1 MASVFEILRNKGDT
15 VWTIQET
22 DTVYKGLQIMAE
34 KDVGAL
40 VVLNSHGNVVGLFS
54 ERDYARKVILMG
66 KSSLTTYIK
75 DLMVSQIHV
84 VTSQDSIELCM
95 KLMTESHIRHL
106 PVMEDGKLKGLVSI
120 GDVVNHLIKDQKFQ
134 IKELTRYITG

>member
-22 DTVYKGLQIMAE
+22 DTVYKGLQVMAE

-75 DLMVSQIHV
+75 DLMVTQIHV

-106 PVMEDGKLKGLVSI
+106 PVMEDNELKGLISI

-134 IKELTRYITG
+134 IKELTKYITG

>member
-1 MASVFEILRNKGDT
+1 MSSVYEILRHKGDT

-22 DTVYKGLQIMAE
+22 DTVYKGLQVMAE

-40 VVLNSHGNVVGLFS
+40 VVLNSLGNIAGIFS

-75 DLMVSQIHV
+75 DLMVTEIHDI
-84 VTSQDSIELCM
+84 TPQDSIEYCM
-95 KLMTESHIRHL
+95 KIMTDKRIRHL
-106 PVMEDGKLKGLVSI
+106 PVMKDGKLCGLISI

-134 IKELTRYITG
+134 IKELTKYITG

>member
-1 MASVFEILRNKGDT
+1 MASVFEILRNKGNT

-75 DLMVSQIHV
+75 DLMVTQIHV

>member
-1 MASVFEILRNKGDT
+1 MASVFEILRNKGET

-22 DTVYKGLQIMAE
+22 DTVYKGLQVMAE

-75 DLMVSQIHV
+75 DLMVSKIHV

-95 KLMTESHIRHL
+95 KLMTESHVRHL